1 MSDTASVWVVRSL
14 ALVAAVALGSSLG
27 CTFHSAQP
35 SSASGSAVEA
45 RSAAAVSQAFAQAW
59 VSGDGAGLAE
69 TLCSSGT
76 IPSPIIPLAIAPG
89 KVDNVRLIGVAQHGP
104 ESKGDRRTDAPF
116 RGLPRPLRGR
126 SRWSH
131 DPRCCRGESRDARVS
146 ERLREG
152 VSVGPRLRMT

>member
-104 ESKGDRRTDAPF
+104 DRRAIAEQMRPSVDFHVPF
-116 RGLPRPLRGR
+116 AADQGGATIHGAVEVSLETQG
-126 SRWSH
+126 SANACVKGYRWVLDS
-131 DPRCCRGESRDARVS
+131 A
-146 ERLREG
+146 
-152 VSVGPRLRMT
+152 